1 MELSQQENTGVGWH
15 ALLQGI
21 FLSQGSNLG
30 LLVLLHHQLGFLP
43 LESSGKCLDVN
54 RTPKWLDRVVFQGFS
69 SHFPEYFVV
78 MLGDL
83 TKAVISCGKKNN
95 DTLNISIFLSLSLTH
110 THTYIHK
117 ILKHGIKD
125 FGAMIKLKT
134 KRWGV
139 DSSWMILAGPTQSR
153 ESLKAEPSSWL
164 WWAGEVTKEQWPE
177 RCHSSGFE
185 DGGRDHRPTNA
196 EGL

>member
-1 MELSQQENTGVGWH
+1 M
-15 ALLQGI
+15 
-21 FLSQGSNLG
+21 
-30 LLVLLHHQLGFLP
+30 
-43 LESSGKCLDVN
+43 
-54 RTPKWLDRVVFQGFS
+54 
-69 SHFPEYFVV
+69 V

-95 DTLNISIFLSLSLTH
+95 DTSNISIFKSLSLSLSLHTHTHIHTH
-110 THTYIHK
+110 THTHIHK

-139 DSSWMILAGPTQSR
+139 DASWMILAGPTQSR

-164 WWAGEVTKEQWPE
+164 
-177 RCHSSGFE
+177 
-185 DGGRDHRPTNA
+185 
-196 EGL
+196 